1 MRNLVTLLGGIIAI
15 VTALSAPIG
24 YGIIGYLKEAQ
35 SLKYRAELTA
45 SRAAQY
51 IYAPDAPWKYDTDQL
66 AAISEIVTPTAV
78 PIVQRLIDKQGAA
91 MMQKGKALPW
101 PTFARDAPIFASG
114 AMVGTAQVSASLR
127 PLLTEVGFVALGAL
141 VLAIAAYFAFAI
153 LPLGVIDRT
162 LGELGAAND
171 KLEKQNLLL
180 DTALEN
186 MAQGLAMYDAEARIV
201 IANDRYARLY
211 GLDPEQTKSGTSL
224 RKIVELR
231 MASGLY
237 AGQNVDDVYKTMRER
252 LYTNV
257 VSHVTNKLPD
267 GRVIV
272 ATIQPR
278 ADGGWV
284 VTHQD
289 VSERE
294 TLNAQLARQ
303 NGLLKQREE
312 ELKAQNERFNA
323 AINNMSQ
330 GMSLFDSEQRV
341 VFANRRFAE
350 IYGLAPEEVRPGTTL
365 RQILTAR
372 AAQEASTTTSMPPS
386 SSMRVSPASAR
397 RCRTSCTW
405 RTAASSPSCAG
416 PWPMAAWSART
427 RTSPSARSSTR
438 AWPRRTTSRAGRR
451 RSSRRKTSA
460 STRP

>member
-1 MRNLVTLLGGIIAI
+1 
-15 VTALSAPIG
+15 
-24 YGIIGYLKEAQ
+24 
-35 SLKYRAELTA
+35 
-45 SRAAQY
+45 
-51 IYAPDAPWKYDTDQL
+51 
-66 AAISEIVTPTAV
+66 
-78 PIVQRLIDKQGAA
+78 
-91 MMQKGKALPW
+91 
-101 PTFARDAPIFASG
+101 
-114 AMVGTAQVSASLR
+114 
-127 PLLTEVGFVALGAL
+127 
-141 VLAIAAYFAFAI
+141 
-153 LPLGVIDRT
+153 
-162 LGELGAAND
+162 
-171 KLEKQNLLL
+171 
-180 DTALEN
+180 
-186 MAQGLAMYDAEARIV
+186 
-201 IANDRYARLY
+201 
-211 GLDPEQTKSGTSL
+211 
-224 RKIVELR
+224 

-257 VSHVTNKLPD
+257 VSHVTNRLPD

-289 VSERE
+289 VTERE

-365 RQILTAR
+365 RQILAAR
-372 AAQEASTTTSMPPS
+372 GARGVYNNIDAAKFVDEGVASFRQEVSHIVHLADGRFISVVRRPMADGGLVSTHEDVTEREKLNARLAAQNDLSRRQEEELKAQNERFDTALKNMSHGLCMFDGEQRVLIANQRYAEIYGLTPDQVKPGTTLRQIVEYPHRQRALRRRHVLRITSRSVWQNSTMHRSWCTTS
-386 SSMRVSPASAR
+386 A
-397 RCRTSCTW
+397 
-405 RTAASSPSCAG
+405 TAASISV
-416 PWPMAAWSART
+416 
-427 RTSPSARSSTR
+427 R
-438 AWPRRTTSRAGRR
+438 APADARR
-451 RSSRRKTSA
+451 RLGLDARGHHRAPEAQGGSSSRIRC